1 MTKTYEEL
9 KRTPGSIHDL
19 HMARS
24 ILGWD
29 QHTKMPPKG
38 GEVRAEQLGTLDRFS
53 HELFIDDEIGRL
65 LEELRDYEEEVGP
78 DSLEGSLIRIT
89 RRDYEK
95 AKRVT
100 PELRA
105 EMTRA
110 GAIALPPW
118 IEAREKSDF
127 SIFLPYLSGTSS
139 SSTSTSPA
147 SRGWGSSRS
156 TTSCWTTSTRA

>member
-9 KRTPGSIHDL
+9 KARLASIHDL

-29 QHTKMPPKG
+29 QHTKMPPRG

-53 HELFIDDEIGRL
+53 HELFLDDDIGRL
-65 LEELRDYEEEVGP
+65 LEELRDYEEEVGR

-95 AKRVT
+95 AKRV
-100 PELRA
+100 PSELRA

-118 IEAREKSDF
+118 IDAR
-127 SIFLPYLSGTSS
+127 
-139 SSTSTSPA
+139 
-147 SRGWGSSRS
+147 
-156 TTSCWTTSTRA
+156 